1 MTDPTKTHI
10 ALVLDRS
17 GSMQTQQRSYQDVL
31 DEFVNEQKQLGS
43 CDFTLV
49 QFDTEIETVYH
60 DTPIDQVGPIH
71 LEPRGRTAL
80 FDAMGS
86 TITLLG
92 ETLRSK
98 EEGDRPGKVLVAILT
113 DGYENSST
121 EYTLHRVE
129 AAVSEQQN
137 KWGWEFLYIS
147 ADLRAPTQARQ
158 MGIKDDHINVYAATH
173 AGTQAMGQ
181 HVNSSV
187 KRWRGGPSGQSISID
202 PGEREGSK

>member
-17 GSMQTQQRSYQDVL
+17 GSMQTQRDSYQNVL
-31 DEFVNEQKQLGS
+31 DEFVNEQKQAEGS

-49 QFDTEIETVYH
+49 QFDTEVETIYH
-60 DTPIDQVGPIH
+60 DTPIDQVGPIR
-71 LEPRGRTAL
+71 LAPRGRTAL
-80 FDAMGS
+80 LDAMGS

-92 ETLRSK
+92 ETLRAK

-113 DGYENSST
+113 DGYENASRDW
-121 EYTLHRVE
+121 TLHRVQ
-129 AAVSEQQN
+129 AAVSEQEN

-147 ADLRAPTQARQ
+147 ADLSAPQQAQ
-158 MGIKDDHINVYAATH
+158 AMGIRDDHVNVYAATY
-173 AGTQAMGQ
+173 AGTQSMGQ

-187 KRWRGGPSGQSISID
+187 KRWRRGPGGQSISID
-202 PGEREGSK
+202 PGEREGA